1 MGDAWGGYKNG
12 QIPAQPMQKVQGYY
26 LRPDAA
32 EAMRGA
38 IAECARNGIN
48 FTINESYRPLGVP
61 ADQNVRDQYKTSTKC
76 SNQHYQYGRFRRGET
91 PAASVPGYSVH
102 GWAVASDIE
111 GGSTPKMREI
121 LAKYGFVF
129 DVPSESWH
137 AHFVGVPK
145 TIPEP
150 TWSQKLFWSR
160 MQKYFQMYWGYT
172 LPIDGV
178 AGKGTWLACQRWL
191 KARHGYQGQLDGIPG
206 PMTYAA
212 MQRAG
217 CKLR

>member
-1 MGDAWGGYKNG
+1 MGDAWGGWKNG

-32 EAMRGA
+32 EAMRGV
-38 IAECARNGIN
+38 IAECAKAGIK

-91 PAASVPGYSVH
+91 PAAAYPGTSVH
-102 GWAVASDIE
+102 GWATASDIE
-111 GGSTPKMREI
+111 GGSTPAMRAI
-121 LAKYGFVF
+121 FAKYGFVF

-137 AHFVGVPK
+137 AHFVGVPPR
-145 TIPEP
+145 IPEP
-150 TWSQKLFWSR
+150 NALQRNNWKL
-160 MQKYFQMYWGYT
+160 MQGYLRYWGYK
-172 LPIDGV
+172 LPIDGI
-178 AGKGTWLACQRWL
+178 AGKGTWAAAQTWL
-191 KARHGYQGQLDGIPG
+191 KARHGYVGAVDGVPG

-212 MQRAG
+212 MKRAG
-217 CKLR
+217 SNLR